1 MQTVTTR
8 PWLKFYPP
16 DISATIDY
24 PKEPLFGLLSE
35 TARKHP
41 EWVAL
46 SYLGKK
52 ITYKELDELANQI
65 ANGLISL
72 GVTKGSKVALIL
84 PNVPQYVFCFFGI
97 LKCGAIVVP
106 CNPLYREKEIEFQ
119 LANSESVAVVVLN
132 NIVGPNNFYQEFEK
146 CRPRLSKL
154 KHVFVTS
161 VTDYLPPLKK
171 QLAGPVRKI
180 QTLQK
185 EGTVKLTDFIRNQ
198 SKIEPSTEPLHIDSK
213 NDIAVIQY
221 TGGTTGISKGAMLT
235 HENLV
240 SNAVIMSNW
249 IGISKDQETI
259 LGVLPFF
266 HIYGLSVA
274 MTSAIYTGQRIV
286 MLPTFNP
293 KEVLETIQKEK
304 IQLFPGVPTMY
315 VALLHHPELG
325 NYSISS
331 VERCVSGG
339 APLPVEVQKKFNA
352 VTGGKLIEGYGLTEA
367 SPVTHCNVMRPKV
380 ITKEGSI
387 GVPYPNTDA
396 KIVDIETG
404 MKDLPLGEV
413 GELAVKGPQVM
424 KGYWN
429 NEEETNK
436 VFRGEWLLTGDIA
449 KEDEDGFFFIVDRK
463 KDLIDASGFKVWPRE
478 VEEVLYTHPDIKEAA
493 VIGVPDEYRGET
505 VKAFVVLKDKTKNP
519 GAEQIKAFCKD
530 RIAPYKVPKIVE
542 FADDLPKSM
551 IGKVLRRKL
560 REKEEQARPLG
571 TTATQSMP

>member
-1 MQTVTTR
+1 M
-8 PWLKFYPP
+8 
-16 DISATIDY
+16 SATVDY
-24 PKEPLFGLLSE
+24 PKQPLFSLLSE
-35 TARKHP
+35 AAKNHP
-41 EWVAL
+41 DWVAL
-46 SYLGKK
+46 SYMGKK
-52 ITYKELDELANQI
+52 ITYKELDELSNQF

-72 GVTKGSKVALIL
+72 GVAKGSKVALIL

-97 LKCGAIVVP
+97 LKSGAIVVP
-106 CNPLYREKEIEFQ
+106 CNPLYREKELEFQ
-119 LANSESVAVVVLN
+119 LENSESVAVVLLN
-132 NIVGPNNFYQEFEK
+132 NVVGPNNFYQEFEK

-171 QLAGPVRKI
+171 QLAGPVKQI
-180 QTLQK
+180 ETLQK
-185 EGTVKLTDFIRNQ
+185 EGTTKLTDFVRNQ
-198 SKIEPSTEPLHIDSK
+198 SKEKPRTTDEAFQVDAK
-213 NDIAVIQY
+213 NDVAVIQY

-235 HENLV
+235 NENLV
-240 SNAVIMSNW
+240 SNAVIMANW
-249 IGISKDQETI
+249 IGISKNQETI
-259 LGVLPFF
+259 LAVIPFF

-274 MTSAIYTGQRIV
+274 MLASIYAGQKII

-293 KEVLETIQKEK
+293 KEVLETIHKEK
-304 IQLFPGVPTMY
+304 IQIFPGVPTMY
-315 VALLHHPELG
+315 VALLHHPELS

-352 VTGGKLIEGYGLTEA
+352 VSGGKLVEGYGLTEA

-380 ITKEGSI
+380 IMKEGSI
-387 GVPYPNTDA
+387 GVPYPNTDS

-404 MKDLPLGEV
+404 MKDLAFGEV
-413 GELAVKGPQVM
+413 GELAVRGPQVM

-429 NEEETNK
+429 NDEETKK

-449 KEDEDGFFFIVDRK
+449 KQDEDGFFFIVDRK

-493 VIGVPDEYRGET
+493 VIGIPDEYRGET

-519 GAEQIKAFCKD
+519 GADQIKAFCKD

-542 FADDLPKSM
+542 FVDDLPKSM

-560 REKEEQARPLG
+560 REGEQAK
-571 TTATQSMP
+571 TSEQKATS